1 MLKRLL
7 SLMILS
13 LCLPTISAAADKPA
27 ASVLPLQTAGAV
39 PAPVQKRFDQ
49 KLREAV
55 KAHATVGE
63 PGAAEKAAEG
73 RCADSAC
80 LKKVATAAK
89 VRFVVSGQ
97 VSNADD
103 IYKVSLTLYDDAHSK
118 VVDAAQECELCA
130 AEEVD
135 RSIVAAVETF
145 KAAFASAPPVVAP
158 TAPPTSELSVTT
170 DPSGADVELD
180 GKMVG
185 KTPYKA
191 QVTRGKHAVKVTL
204 AGHVAEQREV
214 EVGDR
219 AAAQE
224 FLLQVLATASPAAT
238 AEEAPAPT
246 PAPTGAP
253 VAAPA
258 EHRTA
263 GIILTVL
270 GAVGLGV
277 GGFLINMD
285 GQITCEN
292 GSRKTCPDVY
302 TTKWFGAAAMTVGGL
317 ALGAGA
323 TVLILP
329 KIDAPEA
336 TAGGARRANGGL
348 VFTGTF

>member
-1 MLKRLL
+1 
-7 SLMILS
+7 MILS
-13 LCLPTISAAADKPA
+13 LALPTVAAAEKPA

-55 KAHATVGE
+55 KAHATVAE
-63 PGAAEKAAEG
+63 VGAAEKSAEG

-80 LKKVATAAK
+80 LKKVATAGK

-103 IYKVSLTLYDDAHSK
+103 IYKVSLTLYDDAHEK

-145 KAAFASAPPVVAP
+145 KAAFASAPPVVAAK
-158 TAPPTSELSVTT
+158 TPPTSELVVTT
-170 DPSGADVELD
+170 DPTGADVELD
-180 GKMVG
+180 GKVVG

-191 QVTRGKHAVKVTL
+191 QVPRGKHAVKVTL
-204 AGHVAEQREV
+204 AGHVTEQRDV

-219 AAAQE
+219 ATTQD
-224 FLLQVLATASPAAT
+224 FLLQVVAAPAVAAT
-238 AEEAPAPT
+238 PGDAPVPAST
-246 PAPTGAP
+246 PAP

-302 TTKWFGAAAMTVGGL
+302 TTKWFGAAAMTAGGL
-317 ALGAGA
+317 AVGAGA
-323 TVLILP
+323 TLLILP

-336 TAGGARRANGGL
+336 TAGGTRRPSGGL
-348 VFTGTF
+348 VFTGSF